1 MFKTN
6 STPLSLRLVLVL
18 PFVLQI
24 FTAVGLVG
32 YLSFRT
38 GQKAVEDL
46 ADRLMTEIG
55 NRVERRIETHLSI
68 PPFINHSNA
77 EAFRLNIIDIKNTE
91 LLERHF
97 WKQLQIYDS
106 VTYIYLGNAEG
117 GVIGAGLS
125 SNSTSV
131 IGITEGFVSGDYYE
145 YSVDSQGRRQELLKS
160 STYDSRERPWFQI
173 AKQANKPV
181 WSDIYLFFSVQ
192 TLGITATK
200 PIYDDRGSFQGV
212 LGVDFHLS
220 SISDFLQQIE
230 IGRSGEV
237 FIMERSGD
245 LIASS
250 TPVKLFELDPDSES
264 NRIKAEM
271 SDDITIQKTAI
282 YLNNFFGSIKKINQH
297 QKLKFELNQQQHFL
311 QVFPFEDAY
320 GLDWLIVIVVPE
332 ADFMGEIYAN
342 TQRTIILCLV
352 SLIMAVAIGTIL
364 ARWVTEPLLKLNAA
378 AKEIANGKLDNTV
391 ELYRPD
397 EVGQL
402 AVSFDRMARQLQ
414 ESFGDLAKAN
424 IEITTLNAAY
434 ERFVPD
440 QFLSFLEKDSIVDV
454 ELGDR
459 VEREMTVLFSDIR
472 DFTTISEQMTP
483 AENFAFIN
491 EYLGYMEPQIQ
502 KYGGFI
508 DKYIGDAIMALFPGS
523 ADDAVQGAIAMLEQL
538 KTYNLYRQEKNLIP
552 LRIGIGLHTGKLI
565 LGTVGGFG
573 RMDGT
578 VIGDAVNLSSRVE
591 GLTKTY
597 GVSLLI
603 THQTVARLNNPL
615 EYDLR
620 FIEQVKAKGK
630 AKAVGLFEVF
640 SADPPKLRAAKVATK
655 EQFERAVMFYHW
667 GSVPEAGRL
676 FQECLEYD
684 DGDRPAQIYLDR
696 CQS

>member
-1 MFKTN
+1 
-6 STPLSLRLVLVL
+6 
-18 PFVLQI
+18 
-24 FTAVGLVG
+24 
-32 YLSFRT
+32 
-38 GQKAVEDL
+38 
-46 ADRLMTEIG
+46 
-55 NRVERRIETHLSI
+55 
-68 PPFINHSNA
+68 
-77 EAFRLNIIDIKNTE
+77 
-91 LLERHF
+91 
-97 WKQLQIYDS
+97 
-106 VTYIYLGNAEG
+106 
-117 GVIGAGLS
+117 
-125 SNSTSV
+125 
-131 IGITEGFVSGDYYE
+131 
-145 YSVDSQGRRQELLKS
+145 
-160 STYDSRERPWFQI
+160 
-173 AKQANKPV
+173 
-181 WSDIYLFFSVQ
+181 
-192 TLGITATK
+192 
-200 PIYDDRGSFQGV
+200 
-212 LGVDFHLS
+212 
-220 SISDFLQQIE
+220 
-230 IGRSGEV
+230 
-237 FIMERSGD
+237 
-245 LIASS
+245 
-250 TPVKLFELDPDSES
+250 
-264 NRIKAEM
+264 
-271 SDDITIQKTAI
+271 
-282 YLNNFFGSIKKINQH
+282 
-297 QKLKFELNQQQHFL
+297 
-311 QVFPFEDAY
+311 
-320 GLDWLIVIVVPE
+320 
-332 ADFMGEIYAN
+332 MGEIYAN